1 MERYATSQA
10 KVWIADVTKAG
21 TDLSQPEREQ
31 IIGAYL
37 LIRNGTSYIMLGN
50 SDVTWYPEYEIDLGG
65 DEAEPPAGNED
76 PRHAGGGGGGGG
88 PFPQRDGR
96 RVLLLELSQAP
107 PPYRLPGGVEPPRVL
122 RGGEA

>member
-65 DEAEPPAGNED
+65 YEAEPPTDIQDLRIAGSGGSMGGLLLKRD
-76 PRHAGGGGGGGG
+76 GGG
-88 PFPQRDGR
+88 
-96 RVLLLELSQAP
+96 VLLLNSPDASL
-107 PPYRLPGGVEPPRVL
+107 PYVVPRRVK
-122 RGGEA
+122 RR